1 MLIATGSQAASGL
14 AEGMIGADMSS
25 AGATV
30 SANVQRAVNGSLTT
44 STLHPSGLTA
54 VAGLAAG
61 MNAYSFATAG
71 SSVATRVNASVSSS
85 LTASTLSGV
94 GQNAMAGLAAGI
106 RNGTASVVSAMRS
119 AAQSAV
125 AAAKSA
131 LDINS
136 PSRVFRDEVGAMV
149 MKGFGEGVRD
159 EEKEQAR
166 IIGNAA
172 RFLTDAARGG
182 VSAGSSDNR
191 RTYNN
196 TSTVNLHIASM
207 NVRDKQDI
215 RSLAIEIAGL
225 TKTQQ
230 RGRGLRM
237 A

>member
-1 MLIATGSQAASGL
+1 
-14 AEGMIGADMSS
+14 
-25 AGATV
+25 
-30 SANVQRAVNGSLTT
+30 
-44 STLHPSGLTA
+44 
-54 VAGLAAG
+54 
-61 MNAYSFATAG
+61 
-71 SSVATRVNASVSSS
+71 
-85 LTASTLSGV
+85 
-94 GQNAMAGLAAGI
+94 
-106 RNGTASVVSAMRS
+106 
-119 AAQSAV
+119 
-125 AAAKSA
+125 
-131 LDINS
+131 
-136 PSRVFRDEVGAMV
+136 MV

-182 VSAGSSDNR
+182 VATGSADNR

-196 TSTVNLHIASM
+196 NSTVNLHVANM